1 MGGLGRDEA
10 GRLAG
15 RVAVVTGGAS
25 GIGLESARLMADE
38 GARIVLVDRDR
49 GALSAASARF
59 ALDET
64 RLLCLE
70 GDVGDEATVTAHA
83 QAIAEA
89 FGAIHVLLAAAGWS
103 HGRSVPETPLSD
115 WDAVL
120 RTNLTGSFLWSQI
133 ALRSM
138 SVNGGGS
145 IVLVGSQLA
154 MAGGRANAA
163 YLASKGAVVSLARS
177 MALDH
182 ADQGIR
188 VNVVVPGAIETPLL
202 ARSFGR
208 APDPQA
214 ARDRSVARH
223 ALGRLGR
230 PEEVARA
237 VLFLA
242 TEDSSFTTGS
252 CLMVDGGWL
261 AA

>member
-1 MGGLGRDEA
+1 M
-10 GRLAG
+10 
-15 RVAVVTGGAS
+15 AVVTGGGS

-38 GARIVLVDRDR
+38 GARIVLVDRDCA
-49 GALSAASARF
+49 ALAAAAAGLELS
-59 ALDET
+59 ES
-64 RLLCLE
+64 RLLCLD
-70 GDVGDEATVTAHA
+70 GDVGDEATVAQHA
-83 QAIAEA
+83 DAIAEA
-89 FGAIHVLLAAAGWS
+89 FGPIDVLLAAAGWS
-103 HGRSVPETPLSD
+103 LGRSVPDTPLAD
-115 WDAVL
+115 WEAVL
-120 RTNLTGSFLWSQI
+120 RTNLTGSFLWCQAAI
-133 ALRSM
+133 RAM
-138 SVNGGGS
+138 AANGGGS

-163 YLASKGAVVSLARS
+163 YLASKGAVASLARS

-202 ARSFGR
+202 ARSFAR
-208 APDPQA
+208 APDPEA
-214 ARDRSVARH
+214 ARARSVSRH
-223 ALGRLGR
+223 PLGRLGR

-242 TEDSSFTTGS
+242 TDESSFTTGS